1 MKPVR
6 LPAAATLALPRW
18 GLAVMCLLY
27 ILPGIL
33 RRDPWK
39 TDDAAGFG
47 IMWTMAHG
55 SLADWLAPNIAG
67 LSMPNEAPLAFWIG
81 ALLIKLFGWLL
92 TDAVAA
98 RMSVL
103 VFFAI
108 GVVSVWRTAFVLGRR
123 NEAQPLKLA
132 FGGQP
137 AAMDYGRTLA
147 DGAVLIY
154 VACLGLLLRSHE
166 TATPALHVALVAAAF
181 YAAACLFDKAN
192 TRAAA
197 GLGITLGLLVL
208 ARGWTVPL
216 ALWISLLM
224 LATLRYRDVT
234 LHLVRTTLPIGLL
247 IPLVWVLAH
256 RALMPGSAEITDAW
270 LNTNLHMLS
279 WPRLATLGFLSK
291 TLVWY
296 TWPAWPIAA
305 WTVWAWRSQATLH
318 VLLTTS
324 GVAALLLLNLFTT
337 SPKDHEL
344 LSLLPPLAIL
354 ATFGLPTLK
363 RGAINA
369 IDWFSVMTLT
379 AIASF
384 IWLGWIAKQTGWP
397 EKLAKNAFKVAPG
410 FEPEFNFL
418 ATFVALATTVGWV
431 LLLRW
436 RLGRQPSV
444 LWRAVVLSTG
454 GLVLCWVL
462 LMTLWLPWLN
472 YAQSYSSVAAEIETH
487 LPTSYRCV
495 DTDGVGPAQRASFG
509 YLGQVNFSRNS
520 KNSSCDLLLVQDDG
534 LRRRGG
540 SLKKIEGDVTLL
552 WQGRRASDRHEFFR
566 LYKRNSP

>member
-18 GLAVMCLLY
+18 GLIALCLLY

-55 SLADWLAPNIAG
+55 SMADWLSPNIVG
-67 LSMPNEAPLAFWIG
+67 LAMPNEAPLAFWIG
-81 ALLIKLFGWLL
+81 AILIKLFGWLL

-98 RMSVL
+98 RISTL
-103 VFFAI
+103 VFFAL
-108 GVVSVWRTAFVLGRR
+108 GAAAVWRTAFVLGRR

-137 AAMDYGRTLA
+137 AAIDYGRTLA
-147 DGAVLIY
+147 DGALLIY
-154 VACLGLLLRSHE
+154 LACLGLLLRSHE
-166 TATPALHVALVAAAF
+166 TATPALHVSLVAATF
-181 YAAACLFDKAN
+181 YTAACLFDRPNA
-192 TRAAA
+192 RAAA
-197 GLGITLGLLVL
+197 GLGLSLGMLVL

-216 ALWISLLM
+216 ALFVAM
-224 LATLRYRDVT
+224 LVLAMIRYRES
-234 LHLVRTTLPIGLL
+234 LRGLL
-247 IPLVWVLAH
+247 IITTPVTLVMPLLWLLALRVL
-256 RALMPGSAEITDAW
+256 LPGSEVADAW
-270 LNTNLHMLS
+270 LAANLKLLS
-279 WPRLATLGFLSK
+279 VPRLSNVSFLAK

-296 TWPAWPIAA
+296 SWPAWPIAA
-305 WTVWAWRSQATLH
+305 WAVWAWRAQATLH
-318 VLLTTS
+318 VTLTVSGILALILLS
-324 GVAALLLLNLFTT
+324 LLAN

-344 LSLLPPLAIL
+344 LALLPPLAVL

-369 IDWFSVMTLT
+369 IDWFSVMTLS
-379 AIASF
+379 AIAGF

-397 EKLAKNAFKVAPG
+397 PKLAGNVFKLAPG
-410 FEPEFNFL
+410 FQPEFNVFAL
-418 ATFVALATTVGWV
+418 VIALATSVGWL

-436 RLGRQPSV
+436 RLGRRPSV

-454 GLVLCWVL
+454 GLVLCWLL

-472 YAQSYSSVAAEIETH
+472 YAQSYASVAGEMRQH
-487 LPTSYRCV
+487 LPADYRCV
-495 DTDGVGPAQRASFG
+495 DTNDLGSAQRASFA
-509 YLGQVNFSRNS
+509 YLGELRFSRPGDAR
-520 KNSSCDLLLVQDDG
+520 CDLLLVQDDG
-534 LRRRGG
+534 LRKRGAQM
-540 SLKKIEGDVTLL
+540 KKIEGDLTLL
-552 WQGRRASDRHEFFR
+552 WQGRRPADRHEFYR
-566 LYKRNSP
+566 LYQRNSR

>member
-18 GLAVMCLLY
+18 GLVALCLLY

-55 SLADWLAPNIAG
+55 SLADWLSPNIVG
-67 LSMPNEAPLAFWIG
+67 LAMPNEAPLAFWVG

-98 RMSVL
+98 RISTL

-108 GVVSVWRTAFVLGRR
+108 GAAAVWRTAFVLGRR

-137 AAMDYGRTLA
+137 AAIDYGRTLA
-147 DGAVLIY
+147 DGALLIY
-154 VACLGLLLRSHE
+154 LACLGLLLRSHE
-166 TATPALHVALVAAAF
+166 TATPALHVSLVAAAF
-181 YAAACLFDKAN
+181 YAGACLFDKPN
-192 TRAAA
+192 VRSAA
-197 GLGITLGLLVL
+197 GLGASIGLLVL

-216 ALWISLLM
+216 ALSIAM
-224 LATLRYRDVT
+224 LALAIIRYRDSLRQLLSVA
-234 LHLVRTTLPIGLL
+234 VPIALT
-247 IPLVWVLAH
+247 IPLLWLLAL
-256 RALMPGSAEITDAW
+256 RTLLPGSEVADAW
-270 LNTNLHMLS
+270 LAANLKLLS
-279 WPRLATLGFLSK
+279 TPKLFTLSFLAK

-296 TWPAWPIAA
+296 SWPAWPIAA
-305 WTVWAWRSQATLH
+305 WAVWAWRAQATLH
-318 VLLTTS
+318 VALTVSGILALILLSLVT
-324 GVAALLLLNLFTT
+324 N

-344 LSLLPPLAIL
+344 LALLPPMAIL

-369 IDWFSVMTLT
+369 IDWFSVMTLS
-379 AIASF
+379 AIAGF

-397 EKLAKNAFKVAPG
+397 PKLAGNVFKLAPG
-410 FEPEFNFL
+410 FQPEFNVFAL
-418 ATFVALATTVGWV
+418 IIALATSVGWL

-436 RLGRQPSV
+436 RLGRRPSV

-454 GLVLCWVL
+454 GLVLCWLL

-472 YAQSYSSVAAEIETH
+472 YAQSYASVAGEMRQH
-487 LPTSYRCV
+487 LPADYRCV
-495 DTDGVGPAQRASFG
+495 DTNDLGSAQRASFA
-509 YLGQVNFSRNS
+509 YLGELRFSRPGDAP
-520 KNSSCDLLLVQDDG
+520 CDLLLVQDDG
-534 LRRRGG
+534 LRKRGAQM
-540 SLKKIEGDVTLL
+540 KKIEGDLTLL
-552 WQGRRASDRHEFFR
+552 WQGRRPADRHEFYR
-566 LYKRNSP
+566 LYQRNAR